1 MGWEIGVLC
10 HGGMSARLRALCPQK
25 SQRSGGQVVVE
36 ELTDEV
42 EALHHVL
49 ASIKEVWS
57 CLVLRRPLGALILV
71 DPHPEGTV

>member
-1 MGWEIGVLC
+1 M
-10 HGGMSARLRALCPQK
+10 
-25 SQRSGGQVVVE
+25 VVD

-57 CLVLRRPLGALILV
+57 CLVFFLDA
-71 DPHPEGTV
+71 EGLWEH